1 MSNIMDYRECVKL
14 LEELKQQFKEVQM
27 VVTQYANILKQYE
40 LSVHKYDAGDVVDD
54 DPNMTPDQVEKALD
68 EIMVKDG
75 E

>member
-54 DPNMTPDQVEKALD
+54 DPSMTHDQVEKVLD
-68 EIMVKDG
+68 EVMVKDG